1 MEEARSSLNF
11 EHTSPKY
18 FNLIFWFLNIK
29 ILQKNDS

>member
-11 EHTSPKY
+11 EHTSPTY
-18 FNLIFWFLNIK
+18 FNLIFWFLNIE